1 MSLPK
6 DSLSLIQVPMSF
18 LVPLRNNQLID
29 YEWGGIDIQNSL
41 QGLLVNIWQCF
52 LENEQIKVT
61 NGDKIYSLILDVEN
75 VTAVSLA
82 FDFNMNPNIVY
93 VADGKT
99 YFWWYDTV
107 AQKHIT
113 TEYGGDFISPQLSLD
128 DHRLHQSANADI
140 IFAYIRN
147 AKLCYRQQRDRYQ
160 IEYVLGDAKNKKLT
174 QIGMSKNYRF
184 QFRTVFDW
192 RNE

>member
-1 MSLPK
+1 MIPDLK
-6 DSLSLIQVPMSF
+6 LSSVSVVAEF
-18 LVPLRNNQLID
+18 LADKRNNQLLD
-29 YEWGGIDIQNSL
+29 FEYGGVDIQNTEL
-41 QGLLVNIWQCF
+41 GLNVFIWKCFYENGNIK
-52 LENEQIKVT
+52 IT
-61 NGDKIYSLILDVEN
+61 NGESVYSLIKIDDL
-75 VTAVSLA
+75 TALGLA

-93 VADGKT
+93 VKDGKT

-107 AQKHIT
+107 SQKHIT
-113 TEYGGDFISPQLSLD
+113 TEYGAEYISPQLSLD

-160 IEYVLGDAKNKKLT
+160 IEYVLGDAKNQKLT